1 MFRLFNK
8 TKTKKK
14 FNKFDCATR
23 RTLRCALR
31 CVVWCSVVNF
41 VVQFYLRTRENKFH
55 VAIYPR
61 VHFVMIYIFKFYILR
76 IYIFELLHILVF
88 IFCNI
93 YSKVSGMSILLRLK
107 RDTYENGTYF
117 L

>member
-1 MFRLFNK
+1 MFRLFKK

-23 RTLRCALR
+23 CTLRCALR

-55 VAIYPR
+55 VAIYPK
-61 VHFVMIYIFKFYILR
+61 VHFVMIYIFKFYIYEYTFSNLC
-76 IYIFELLHILVF
+76 IFLCLFSVIF
-88 IFCNI
+88 IRKSMEC
-93 YSKVSGMSILLRLK
+93 R
-107 RDTYENGTYF
+107 
-117 L
+117 